1 MILFLLLFYTFF
13 IIGLVGFGGGYAMI
27 SMIQGEVVTRYHWL
41 TSQQFTDIIAISQMT
56 PGPIGINSAT
66 YVGYTAAVNAG
77 YPHWV
82 GILGSVMAT
91 VAVVLPSFIL
101 MYTITRL
108 LIKYRGRGIRIVGN
122 EDITVYVTA
131 PAVHSFEVKGSSSI
145 SINSRLDVA
154 GKDATLTVNDPGDI
168 SAKAVSCRS
177 FKGVVNGSGDLDIN
191 SHVDASDDIDLTVNG
206 SGNAEVD
213 AISCKRGTVTLQGS
227 GDISVDAV
235 KASELAVTV
244 NGSGDAECNEIA
256 ATTVKAELSGS
267 GDIAVDGKS
276 KNANL
281 TANASGDIS
290 AEDLRADNVK
300 ALVNGSGEINCYA
313 AKALD
318 ATINGSGEV
327 RYGGSPRVTAHGR
340 NNDNISRN

>member
-1 MILFLLLFYTFF
+1 MIN
-13 IIGLVGFGGGYAMI
+13 MI
-27 SMIQGEVVTRYHWL
+27 NK
-41 TSQQFTDIIAISQMT
+41 IAILVV
-56 PGPIGINSAT
+56 AC
-66 YVGYTAAVNAG
+66 AAL
-77 YPHWV
+77 
-82 GILGSVMAT
+82 ILPQVCNGESVETVRPSGKIISKAASIEQPFHAIEALSMKVVYNTGNQTSVRIDGSDNLVPLVETM
-91 VAVVLPSFIL
+91 VDDG
-101 MYTITRL
+101 RL

-122 EDITVYVTA
+122 EDVTVYVTA

-154 GKDATLTVNDPGDI
+154 GMDATLTVNGPGDI

-191 SHVDASDDIDLTVNG
+191 SHVDASGNIDLTVNG

>member
-1 MILFLLLFYTFF
+1 MIN
-13 IIGLVGFGGGYAMI
+13 MI
-27 SMIQGEVVTRYHWL
+27 NK
-41 TSQQFTDIIAISQMT
+41 IAILVV
-56 PGPIGINSAT
+56 AC
-66 YVGYTAAVNAG
+66 AAL
-77 YPHWV
+77 
-82 GILGSVMAT
+82 ILPQVCNGESVETVRPSGKIISKAASIEQPFHAIEALSMKVVYNTGNQTSVRIDGSDNLVPLVETM
-91 VAVVLPSFIL
+91 VDDG
-101 MYTITRL
+101 RL

-131 PAVHSFEVKGSSSI
+131 PAVRSFEVKGSSSI

-154 GKDATLTVNDPGDI
+154 GKDATLTVNGPGDI

-191 SHVDASDDIDLTVNG
+191 SRVDASDDIDLTVNG

-235 KASELAVTV
+235 KASELAVKV

-300 ALVNGSGEINCYA
+300 AMVNGSGEINCYL

-340 NNDNISRN
+340 NSDNISRN

>member
-1 MILFLLLFYTFF
+1 MINK
-13 IIGLVGFGGGYAMI
+13 
-27 SMIQGEVVTRYHWL
+27 
-41 TSQQFTDIIAISQMT
+41 IAILVV
-56 PGPIGINSAT
+56 AC
-66 YVGYTAAVNAG
+66 AAL
-77 YPHWV
+77 
-82 GILGSVMAT
+82 ILPQVCNGESVETVRPSGKIISKAASIEQPFHAIEALSMKVVYNTGNQTSVRIDGSDNLVPLVETM
-91 VAVVLPSFIL
+91 VDDG
-101 MYTITRL
+101 RL

-131 PAVHSFEVKGSSSI
+131 PAVRSFEVKGSSSI

-154 GKDATLTVNDPGDI
+154 GKDATLTVNGPGDI

-276 KNANL
+276 KNANRQCKSHGQRL
-281 TANASGDIS
+281 
-290 AEDLRADNVK
+290 
-300 ALVNGSGEINCYA
+300 
-313 AKALD
+313 
-318 ATINGSGEV
+318 
-327 RYGGSPRVTAHGR
+327 GR
-340 NNDNISRN
+340 NQLLCGKGS